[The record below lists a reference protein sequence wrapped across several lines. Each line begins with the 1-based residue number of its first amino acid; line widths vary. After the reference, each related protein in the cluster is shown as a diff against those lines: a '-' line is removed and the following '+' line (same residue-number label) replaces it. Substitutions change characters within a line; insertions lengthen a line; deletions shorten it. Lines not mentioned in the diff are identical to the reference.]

1 MILLIVFYLWI
12 DGQIEYMNQKLEQYL
27 WMFIDYCW
35 ELWQK
40 QLRTAEFVY
49 NNKVHSVTKIFP
61 FKTNYGQ
68 NPQIG
73 FEIRRKEKFEK
84 VDKFVKK
91 RRKYRRRQKENIK
104 EVVDGKHREAEEY
117 KMEDLVLLS
126 TKNLKCQII
135 EQRMEKLTENFVGLW

>member
-1 MILLIVFYLWI
+1 
-12 DGQIEYMNQKLEQYL
+12 
-27 WMFIDYCW
+27 
-35 ELWQK
+35 
-40 QLRTAEFVY
+40 
-49 NNKVHSVTKIFP
+49 VHSVTKIFP

-126 TKNLKCQII
+126 TKNLKC
-135 EQRMEKLTENFVGLW
+135 